1 VRENYSPN
9 VVFSVGLI
17 AESVNNLESQEVLI
31 DFVLP
36 VAPLTLQILSKSI
49 ENETEVMLVTNWD

>member
-1 VRENYSPN
+1 
-9 VVFSVGLI
+9 VFSVGLI